1 MQPNTESER
10 KKSRLKRDKVCRL
23 ICNLLEKGRERNQE
37 RGHTETE
44 KQREEREREKK
55 WKARKAECV

>member
-44 KQREEREREKK
+44 KQREEREKK